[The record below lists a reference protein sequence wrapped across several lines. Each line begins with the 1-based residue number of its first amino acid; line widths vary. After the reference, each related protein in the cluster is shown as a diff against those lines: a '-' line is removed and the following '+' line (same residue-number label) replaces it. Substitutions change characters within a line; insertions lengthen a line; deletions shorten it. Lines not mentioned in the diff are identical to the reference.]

1 MISKMDNHF
10 RLFVDDI
17 IGGGGK
23 MGYRDSRL
31 YLCVRKNKVPSQ
43 SNLLYV
49 NSLDDA
55 Y

>member
-1 MISKMDNHF
+1 VISKMDNHF
-10 RLFVDDI
+10 RLFVYDI

-23 MGYRDSRL
+23 VGYRDSRL
-31 YLCVRKNKVPSQ
+31 YLSVRNQEMSSQ